1 MEKLHDKEKLWTWW
15 PHCRILNPLPTL
27 PGGKKKKKKHP
38 KNPEEN
44 TLKLTLGQNSPYTDA
59 KGRQISSKKTNC
71 NISYE
76 YWRKHLR
83 QNTSRSNSFPF
94 ARILTPP
101 SLSFKL
107 YFSELHLLGS
117 RPWRRGQLLTQTA
130 PGRSRSHAS
139 RPGHALRPSRPG
151 SSPLTWETGGPGPPL
166 SAGHGPERGGC
177 RSIWQPN
184 PESMKRGLHNQAL
197 PAPRQLPQLSPQ
209 ASRRASRSTT
219 RASTRAPYPELEAQ
233 VALMEWMRRRL
244 AMSRRICK
252 VFESG
257 LASSA
262 IVALASASA
271 IAANTPASEEQI
283 QRSVLRGVQT
293 CRSLRAPLPPR
304 ALQSRGFWIFVF
316 HILHIIRDTLRLVL
330 CICACPVNSKRASS
344 APAPESTLRGSWA
357 SLPLTHPTSLGHHR
371 ALWDIINVR
380 CVYTSINHI
389 KWLGFIVR
397 NKYWQFH
404 IDQPVSKFGNNLL

>member
-1 MEKLHDKEKLWTWW
+1 MLKADKY
-15 PHCRILNPLPTL
+15 LPR
-27 PGGKKKKKKHP
+27 
-38 KNPEEN
+38 
-44 TLKLTLGQNSPYTDA
+44 KLTA
-59 KGRQISSKKTNC
+59 

-83 QNTSRSNSFPF
+83 QNTSRSNSSPF
-94 ARILTPP
+94 ARILAPP

-139 RPGHALRPSRPG
+139 RPGHALRPPRPG

-166 SAGHGPERGGC
+166 SAGHGPEKGGC
-177 RSIWQPN
+177 WSIWQPN
-184 PESMKRGLHNQAL
+184 PESMKRGLHNRAL

-257 LASSA
+257 LASFS

-271 IAANTPASEEQI
+271 TAANTPASEEQMR
-283 QRSVLRGVQT
+283 RSVLRGVQT
-293 CRSLRAPLPPR
+293 RRSLRAPLPPR
-304 ALQSRGFWIFVF
+304 ALQSHGFWIFVF
-316 HILHIIRDTLRLVL
+316 HILHIIRDTLR
-330 CICACPVNSKRASS
+330 
-344 APAPESTLRGSWA
+344 
-357 SLPLTHPTSLGHHR
+357 
-371 ALWDIINVR
+371 
-380 CVYTSINHI
+380 
-389 KWLGFIVR
+389 
-397 NKYWQFH
+397 
-404 IDQPVSKFGNNLL
+404 